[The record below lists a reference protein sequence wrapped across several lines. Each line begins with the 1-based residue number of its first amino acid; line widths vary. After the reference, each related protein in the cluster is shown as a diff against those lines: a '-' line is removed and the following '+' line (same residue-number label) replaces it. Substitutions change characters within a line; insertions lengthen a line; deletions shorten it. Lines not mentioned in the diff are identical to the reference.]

1 MFNFCKFRCG
11 GHRLP
16 VATGRWH
23 NVSRAVRFCHLCDSA
38 DIGDEFHYIM
48 SCNHLKQ
55 EREKYLPSYC
65 YNNANTFKCNEL
77 CCLCN
82 IVVLEKL
89 CKFIKI
95 IKMKVPPPGYCNCNF
110 FHTCTK
116 LNMLYVIVYFSVT
129 LCIWFKRIKYMHSF
143 IHSFS
148 NSATEYVCHWKSVV
162 VTIHHPC
169 IPKFTTAVFNVEEAC
184 HSTNTLLTMV
194 HDQTRL
200 L

>member
-1 MFNFCKFRCG
+1 
-11 GHRLP
+11 
-16 VATGRWH
+16 
-23 NVSRAVRFCHLCDSA
+23 
-38 DIGDEFHYIM
+38 M

-55 EREKYLPSYC
+55 EREKYWPSYC
-65 YNNANTFKCNEL
+65 CNNANTFKCNEL
-77 CCLCN
+77 CSLCN

-95 IKMKVPPPGYCNCNF
+95 INMKDTPPGYCNCNF

-148 NSATEYVCHWKSVV
+148 NRMCLPLEKCSGYNSPPLYSEIYNS
-162 VTIHHPC
+162 C
-169 IPKFTTAVFNVEEAC
+169 I
-184 HSTNTLLTMV
+184 
-194 HDQTRL
+194 
-200 L
+200 